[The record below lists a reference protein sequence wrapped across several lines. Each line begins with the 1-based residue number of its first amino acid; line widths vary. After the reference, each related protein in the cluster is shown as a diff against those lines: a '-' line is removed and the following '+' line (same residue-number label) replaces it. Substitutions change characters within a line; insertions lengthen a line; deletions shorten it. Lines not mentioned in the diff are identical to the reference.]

1 MIGYAMVGT
10 NDLEKAKSFYDSVLA
25 ELGAKRTWGMDRLQA
40 YAAGE
45 DDTPLVVCRP
55 HDGKAA
61 SFGNGTMIALRAPS
75 RDIVE
80 KVYKKALASGAKDE
94 GPARRDL
101 LRRLF
106 PRPRRQQALRLQVG
120 LTLRLGRCATGSG

>member
-94 GPARRDL
+94 GKPGLRGETFYGAYFRDL
-101 LRRLF
+101 DGNKLC
-106 PRPRRQQALRLQVG
+106 VYK
-120 LTLRLGRCATGSG
+120 SG

>member
-40 YAAGE
+40 YATSE

-94 GPARRDL
+94 GKPGLRGETFYGAYFRDL
-101 LRRLF
+101 DGNKLC
-106 PRPRRQQALRLQVG
+106 VYK
-120 LTLRLGRCATGSG
+120 SG